1 VASRPTTACHQN
13 LQLIRSIP
21 IRPRCRSHPRSPFR
35 IRSSALY
42 INHYPN
48 PSPRLAP
55 TPPFRS
61 SITNSEPRRQGL
73 TQRELRGKSNGGSRK
88 DAKTQR
94 GQGRDSNQGSRKG
107 AKTQRRQ
114 GWANRSHAKTQRE
127 KAILG
132 EGVVVGVF
140 FAPWRLERSG
150 REIRFVAHY
159 RTPILNLP
167 LPPPGWW
174 LTVCPLAD
182 SLGPLKNSLRDSK
195 PAAWNSLPPGRQTF
209 TISHRNQ
216 AA

>member
-73 TQRELRGKSNGGSRK
+73 TQRELRGKSNGSSRK
-88 DAKTQR
+88 D
-94 GQGRDSNQGSRKG
+94 